1 MTPILKHIWRHP
13 IKSHGREE
21 LTSIELSKDKTLPWD
36 RCWAVA
42 HETSKANNG
51 SWAECVN
58 FSRGSKAPKL
68 MAINASLNESN
79 EEVTLSHPELESIT
93 IHPEKNA
100 DELINWVYPIMPE
113 NRSKSEKVIRVLGRG
128 MTDTDYP
135 SISLNS
141 ITSHQAVENKL
152 GEKLDI
158 RRWRGNLWLDGLD
171 PWEEFNWV
179 GKTISIGECKIAI
192 QERIVRCLATT
203 ANPVTGQRDVDTL
216 SILET
221 WGHKDFGVYG
231 QVLEPGKIMVGDT
244 ISIL

>member
-79 EEVTLSHPELESIT
+79 EEVTLSHPDL
-93 IHPEKNA
+93 K
-100 DELINWVYPIMPE
+100 PIMPK
-113 NRSKSEKVIRVLGRG
+113 NRSKSERVVRVLGRG

-135 SISLNS
+135 SVSLNS
-141 ITSHQAVENKL
+141 ITSHQAIERKL
-152 GEKLDI
+152 GQKLDI

-171 PWEEFNWV
+171 PWEEFNWI
-179 GKTISIGECKIAI
+179 GKIISIGECKIAI

-203 ANPVTGQRDVDTL
+203 ANPTTGERDVDTL

-244 ISIL
+244 ISAL

>member
-79 EEVTLSHPELESIT
+79 EEVTLSHPDLKSVT
-93 IHPEKNA
+93 IHPEKNSE
-100 DELINWVYPIMPE
+100 ELIKWVSPIMP
-113 NRSKSEKVIRVLGRG
+113 RKQI
-128 MTDTDYP
+128 
-135 SISLNS
+135 
-141 ITSHQAVENKL
+141 
-152 GEKLDI
+152 
-158 RRWRGNLWLDGLD
+158 
-171 PWEEFNWV
+171 
-179 GKTISIGECKIAI
+179 KI
-192 QERIVRCLATT
+192 
-203 ANPVTGQRDVDTL
+203 
-216 SILET
+216 
-221 WGHKDFGVYG
+221 
-231 QVLEPGKIMVGDT
+231 
-244 ISIL
+244 